1 MKDNVGMESS
11 APSENG
17 QSQNEEFVRLLLL
30 YQKRIY
36 GFILA
41 MVPNYA
47 DAEDL
52 FQQVVMIMCRRFGD
66 FEPGTSFLAWALQIA
81 RYELN
86 NIRKTQRRSRVQF
99 SSQTMDMLFEQAC
112 RQVSGID
119 QRIGVLEECL
129 KKLEPADRAL
139 VYRRYEQGMKIKEI
153 AQQVGR
159 SVYSLYRGFNRI
171 HLFLRHCVNTQLE
184 AERGKS

>member
-1 MKDNVGMESS
+1 MESS

-30 YQKRIY
+30 HQKRIY

-119 QRIGVLEECL
+119 QRVGVLEECL

-139 VYRRYEQGMKIKEI
+139 VIDDM
-153 AQQVGR
+153 
-159 SVYSLYRGFNRI
+159 SRG
-171 HLFLRHCVNTQLE
+171 
-184 AERGKS
+184 